1 MCKAGAKQCT
11 GCRTAI
17 GHSLVFII
25 KNNPLHGNLT
35 GTAPNVTYTPN
46 ANYNG
51 TDSFKFK
58 VIDGTVDSDEATVSI
73 TIAPVND
80 APAANADSVATNEDT
95 AKAIVLTG
103 SDVDGDALTYTL
115 ASNPSH
121 GTLIGTAPNVTYT
134 PAANY
139 NGGDSFTFKVN
150 AG

>member
-1 MCKAGAKQCT
+1 TDGN
-11 GCRTAI
+11 G
-17 GHSLVFII
+17 LVFII
-25 KNNPLHGNLT
+25 TNNPLHGNLT

-58 VIDGTVDSDEATVSI
+58 INDGTVDSDEATVSI

-103 SDVDGDALTYTL
+103 SDVDGDGLTYTL
-115 ASNPSH
+115 AS
-121 GTLIGTAPNVTYT
+121 
-134 PAANY
+134 
-139 NGGDSFTFKVN
+139 
-150 AG
+150 